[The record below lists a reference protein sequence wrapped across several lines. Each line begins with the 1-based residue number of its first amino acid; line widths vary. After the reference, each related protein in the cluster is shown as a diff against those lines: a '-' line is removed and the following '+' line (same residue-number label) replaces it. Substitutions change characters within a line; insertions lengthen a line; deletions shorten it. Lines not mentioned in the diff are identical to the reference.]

1 MTLRVGDLAP
11 DFTLPSSTGGVV
23 RLSDVLKER
32 AVVLYFYPKDETPGC
47 TAEACAF
54 RDSYEVF
61 KEAGAEVIGVSD
73 DSAESHRS
81 FAAHHRLPFLLL
93 ADEGGAV
100 RQRYGVNKWLG
111 LLGGRVTFVIDRQGI
126 VQHVFDSQIQAT
138 RHVDEALATLSAAQD
153 LADITAGLTQ
163 NPLPDAWV
171 VQPQATSREEL
182 ARVADDL
189 GKLPGVAETHLD
201 SQWADR
207 LQAALAIGRT
217 GVWLLAGLFAIALI
231 AISGN
236 AIRAQV
242 LARRDEIHDSRLI
255 GATDRYI
262 RRPFLYLGALQGLL
276 GGLAA
281 GGVLAVAGGILR
293 APVERLAG
301 LYGSAFHLLPPTGIE
316 IVAVL
321 GLTTLF
327 GWIGAWLSVTRAL
340 QQVEAAR

>member
-1 MTLRVGDLAP
+1 MIGWLRHQKHAFTAALHRLRRHPIATLITALAMGVSISLPGGLYLGLGNLDRLAGDLPAQP
-11 DFTLPSSTGGVV
+11 EISLFLD
-23 RLSDVLKER
+23 
-32 AVVLYFYPKDETPGC
+32 
-47 TAEACAF
+47 
-54 RDSYEVF
+54 
-61 KEAGAEVIGVSD
+61 AEVSTAQKQVI
-73 DSAESHRS
+73 
-81 FAAHHRLPFLLL
+81 AARLKQ
-93 ADEGGAV
+93 ADIA
-100 RQRYGVNKWLG
+100 QARYVPK
-111 LLGGRVTFVIDRQGI
+111 
-126 VQHVFDSQIQAT
+126 
-138 RHVDEALATLSAAQD
+138 DEALAALSTAQD
-153 LADITAGLTQ
+153 LANITAGLTQ

-171 VQPQATSREEL
+171 VRPKTRSREEL
-182 ARVADDL
+182 ARVADNL

-217 GVWLLAGLFAIALI
+217 GVWLLASLFAIALV

-242 LARRDEIHDSRLI
+242 LVRRDEILVSRLI

-262 RRPFLYLGALQGLL
+262 RRPFLYVGALQGLL

-281 GGVLAVAGGILR
+281 GGVLASAGEILR

-301 LYGSAFHLLPPTGIE
+301 LYGSAFHLLPPTAIE

-327 GWIGAWLSVTRAL
+327 GWLGAWLSVTRAL

>member
-1 MTLRVGDLAP
+1 MIGWLRHQKHALTAALHRLRAQPIATLLTALAMGVAIS
-11 DFTLPSSTGGVV
+11 LPSG
-23 RLSDVLKER
+23 
-32 AVVLYFYPKDETPGC
+32 LY
-47 TAEACAF
+47 
-54 RDSYEVF
+54 
-61 KEAGAEVIGVSD
+61 
-73 DSAESHRS
+73 
-81 FAAHHRLPFLLL
+81 
-93 ADEGGAV
+93 
-100 RQRYGVNKWLG
+100 LG
-111 LLGGRVTFVIDRQGI
+111 LGHLGRLAGELPAQPEISVYLDAAASAAQK
-126 VQHVFDSQIQAT
+126 QAIAA
-138 RHVDEALATLSAAQD
+138 RLKQPDIALARYVPKDEALATLSASQD

-171 VQPQATSREEL
+171 VRPQANSREAL

-207 LQAALAIGRT
+207 LQAALGFGRT
-217 GVWLLAGLFAIALI
+217 GVWLLAGLFAIALV

-242 LARRDEIHDSRLI
+242 LVRRDEIHVSRLI

-281 GGVLAVAGGILR
+281 GGVLAVAGAILR
-293 APVERLAG
+293 TPVERLAG

-316 IVAVL
+316 IAAVL

-327 GWIGAWLSVTRAL
+327 GWLGAWLSVTRAL